1 MPRRRCSFVIPAYN
15 EALRLTP
22 TLAAIAE
29 LSASSLGGCEIIVAD
44 DGSTDNTADVALAF
58 HAPLCHIR
66 VLRLPHRGKGFA
78 IRRGV
83 SHTTGDVVFLCDADL
98 RDAVNEVLC
107 LDEALERG
115 ADIAIGSRWLDDSD
129 HITAQPFY
137 RRASSRLFN
146 LIAGSLLELPFKD
159 TQCGLKALTRSA
171 AARVFPSLS
180 LDGWGYDAELIHAA
194 LEAGLRVEEVGLRMD
209 HDYRSSH
216 FRPFA
221 DGWTVLM
228 ELFEIRWNHF
238 RGAYARAAAEPLAS
252 TTLQPSLTTV
262 AVTGSAI
269 PASCAAPADD
279 RQACA

>member
-1 MPRRRCSFVIPAYN
+1 MQRRRCSFVIPAYN

-29 LSASSLGGCEIIVAD
+29 LSASALGGCEIIVAD
-44 DGSTDNTADVALAF
+44 DGSADFTADVALAF
-58 HAPLCHIR
+58 HAPLCNIR

-98 RDAVNEVLC
+98 HDAVNEVLC
-107 LDEALERG
+107 LEEALQAG
-115 ADIAIGSRWLDDSD
+115 ADIAIGSRWLDHTN
-129 HITAQPFY
+129 HIAAQPFY

-180 LDGWGYDAELIHAA
+180 LDGWGYDAELIHVA
-194 LEAGLRVEEVGLRMD
+194 LAAGLRVQEVGLRID

-228 ELFEIRWNHF
+228 ELFEIRWNDF
-238 RGAYARAAAEPLAS
+238 RGAYVRAAGEPPIAATLAS
-252 TTLQPSLTTV
+252 QVGT
-262 AVTGSAI
+262 I
-269 PASCAAPADD
+269 PAACNTIAATAPADD

>member
-15 EALRLTP
+15 EALRLSP
-22 TLAAIAE
+22 TLAAIAK
-29 LSASSLGGCEIIVAD
+29 LAASTLGGCEIIVAD
-44 DGSTDNTADVALAF
+44 DGSTDFTADVALAF

-83 SHTTGDVVFLCDADL
+83 SHATGDVVFLCDADL
-98 RDAVNEVLC
+98 NDTVSEVLC
-107 LDEALERG
+107 LEEAIERG
-115 ADIAIGSRWLDDSD
+115 AEIAIGSRWLDHTN

-146 LIAGSLLELPFKD
+146 LIAGRLLELPFKD
-159 TQCGLKALTRSA
+159 TQCGLKALTRNA
-171 AARVFPSLS
+171 AARIFPSLS
-180 LDGWGYDAELIHAA
+180 LDGWGYDAELIHVA
-194 LEAGLRVEEVGLRMD
+194 LALGIRVEEVSLRME

-228 ELFEIRWNHF
+228 ELFEIRWNAF
-238 RGAYARAAAEPLAS
+238 RGTYLRAAEEPTVSA
-252 TTLQPSLTTV
+252 TLPPSLSTV
-262 AVTGSAI
+262 PPACNTI
-269 PASCAAPADD
+269 PAPCATPADD